1 VRHLEA
7 LASSVTTK
15 PMALCPYTEKYSMLP
30 TTLNT
35 NEVKNA
41 AGTEVEFSRRR
52 TAESLVE
59 FAASTEVPSKPHRI
73 TVSQSEISEGTARR
87 RRTLVRIDKSFAGEV
102 DSTAIVKGS
111 AYVVADLPVGAMN
124 TTTEFANILA
134 ELLSLCAS
142 QGASTTILYDGTGYG
157 AAACINGTL

>member
-1 VRHLEA
+1 
-7 LASSVTTK
+7 
-15 PMALCPYTEKYSMLP
+15 MAHCPYTVNTSMLP

-52 TAESLVE
+52 TAETLVE

-73 TVSQSEISEGTARR
+73 TVSQQETGEGSSRR

-102 DSTAIVKGS
+102 DTTNIVKGS
-111 AYVVADLPVGAMN
+111 AYIVSDFPVGAMN
-124 TTTEFANILA
+124 TTTEFANVLA
-134 ELLSLCAS
+134 ELLSLSAS